1 MPFLLWP
8 FSPGDKIE
16 NCPAQFLA
24 VFQIVRAAAI
34 LSETLTE
41 RVIKRNGN
49 DNANEEV
56 KHESR

>member
-1 MPFLLWP
+1 MSVCNPDC
-8 FSPGDKIE
+8 SG
-16 NCPAQFLA
+16 
-24 VFQIVRAAAI
+24 RAAI

-56 KHESR
+56 KT